1 MQRLPPWLWPLPAWL
16 WPRNVSATP
25 NGLQR
30 LGRVLHWGLSGLAIF
45 LKGLGI
51 LVAAGALFAVV
62 RSASWEIT
70 GLPVPKDLKW
80 VEVTLVTPFNSKPR
94 FDSQDSLTDDQLR
107 AEIAEFARRALND
120 GSVPQDRIGSVERI
134 AREAAASDWKVT
146 RKSTDSTRAKERSL
160 TKARARIELQRALA
174 ALPSAIST
182 ALGLM
187 LGALASALVGRASRY
202 VISGE

>member
-1 MQRLPPWLWPLPAWL
+1 M
-16 WPRNVSATP
+16 
-25 NGLQR
+25 
-30 LGRVLHWGLSGLAIF
+30 
-45 LKGLGI
+45 
-51 LVAAGALFAVV
+51 
-62 RSASWEIT
+62 
-70 GLPVPKDLKW
+70 PKDLKW

-146 RKSTDSTRAKERSL
+146 RKSTESTRAKERSL
-160 TKARARIELQRALA
+160 TKARARIELQKARA
-174 ALPSAIST
+174 ALPDAITT

>member
-30 LGRVLHWGLSGLAIF
+30 LGRVLHWSLSGLALF

>member
-30 LGRVLHWGLSGLAIF
+30 LGRVLHWGLSGLALF

-51 LVAAGALFAVV
+51 LVAAGALLAVV
-62 RSASWEIT
+62 RSASWELV
-70 GLPVPKDLKW
+70 GFPVPKDLRR
-80 VEVTLVTPFNSKPR
+80 VEMTLETPFNSKPR
-94 FDSQDSLTDDQLR
+94 FENPASLSD
-107 AEIAEFARRALND
+107 EEFKASIPELAREALNR
-120 GSVPQDRIGSVERI
+120 GLVPQERIAAVERI
-134 AREAAASDWKVT
+134 AREAPTSNWKVT
-146 RKSTDSTRAKERSL
+146 RKSTDTTRAQERSL